1 MKKVIITAIII
12 LAIGVIITLVRFLP
26 LYTMRYCEVVNQEGN
41 LVTFVDN
48 SGHEWMFYCEE
59 GDHYEVGEMI
69 KATMHDGW
77 SERTRVDDR
86 VVSVER
92 W

>member
-1 MKKVIITAIII
+1 MKKLIIAAIII
-12 LAIGVIITLVRFLP
+12 LTIVALVCCLP
-26 LYTMRYCEVVNQEGN
+26 YYTMRYCEVVSQEGN

-48 SGHEWMFYCEE
+48 TGNEWMFYCEE
-59 GDHYEVGEMI
+59 GEHYEVGEMI
-69 KATMHDGW
+69 KAKMHDSW
-77 SERTRVDDR
+77 TEEVQTDDK

>member
-1 MKKVIITAIII
+1 MKKLIIAAIII
-12 LAIGVIITLVRFLP
+12 LTVVALVCCLP
-26 LYTMRYCEVVNQEGN
+26 YYTMRYCEVVNQEGN

-48 SGHEWMFYCEE
+48 TGNEWMFYCEE
-59 GDHYEVGEMI
+59 GEHYEVGEMI
-69 KATMHDGW
+69 KAKMHDSW
-77 SERTRVDDR
+77 TEEVQTDDK